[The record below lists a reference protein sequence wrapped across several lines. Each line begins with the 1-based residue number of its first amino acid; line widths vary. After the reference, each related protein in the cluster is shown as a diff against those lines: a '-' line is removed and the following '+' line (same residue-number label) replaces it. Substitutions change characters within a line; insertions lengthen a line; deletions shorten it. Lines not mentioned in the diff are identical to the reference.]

1 MQDQL
6 FENILPRIMVIDPDE
21 SHCRQISN
29 CIAEFFVDKEC
40 QIEFFHDAQASLSA
54 PMTKFNIVLLDWN
67 LPSVSG
73 LEVLSKLTKKSDI
86 PIVVLTNDEDLPEA
100 IEALNFGAQDY
111 IAKHGNY
118 FVEIPPI
125 VKKCLI
131 TFATEKENERLVLR
145 NQWMLHELQKQN
157 AKLEAS
163 MKRLKEM
170 VTTDDLTGL
179 VNRRGFGEDISRN
192 FIEANRYDLDLCCCM
207 IDLDNYKMI
216 NDTLG
221 HLMGDEVLK
230 ITANEIRASLRA
242 TDVAAR
248 YGGDEFILL
257 FPHTSQADALNVIR
271 RIQANIHASHP
282 RLRVPVT
289 MSIGI
294 SSLKDDT
301 PQSAD
306 GLIAM
311 ADRALYHAKQTGKDK
326 IVAFSDLSILPDHKS
341 TQIS

>member
-6 FENILPRIMVIDPDE
+6 FENISPRIMVIDPDQ
-21 SHCRQISN
+21 SHCQLLSQ
-29 CIAEFFVDKEC
+29 CIREFFADKQCE
-40 QIEFFHDAQASLSA
+40 ITFFHDAESSLAA
-54 PMTKFNIVLLDWN
+54 PITKFNIVLLDWN
-67 LPSVSG
+67 LLGVTG
-73 LEVLSKLTKKSDI
+73 LEVLSKLIKKSDI
-86 PIVVLTNDEDLPEA
+86 PIIILTNDEDLPDA

-125 VKKCLI
+125 VKKCLL

-157 AKLEAS
+157 AKLEES
-163 MKRLKEM
+163 MKRLQEM
-170 VTTDDLTGL
+170 VTTDELTGL
-179 VNRRGFGEDISRN
+179 VNRRGFADHIMRN
-192 FIEANRYDLDLCCCM
+192 YIEAHRYDLDLCCCM

-230 ITANEIRASLRA
+230 ITANEVRASLRA
-242 TDVAAR
+242 TDIAAR

-257 FPHTSQADALNVIR
+257 FPHTAQADAINVIR
-271 RIQANIHASHP
+271 RIQANIAASQS

-294 SSLKDDT
+294 ASLQEDT
-301 PQSAD
+301 PESAE

-311 ADRALYHAKQTGKDK
+311 ADRALYHAKQTGKNK
-326 IVAFSDLSILPDHKS
+326 IVAFSELSELPDHKS
-341 TQIS
+341 ALPG